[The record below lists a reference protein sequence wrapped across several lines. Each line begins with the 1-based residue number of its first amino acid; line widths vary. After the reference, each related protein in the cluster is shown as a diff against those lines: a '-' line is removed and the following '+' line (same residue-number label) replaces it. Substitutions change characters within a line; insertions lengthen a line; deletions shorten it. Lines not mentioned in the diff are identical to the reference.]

1 MTPAQTWLL
10 IAIGIPAVMLAAWWL
25 TYWLE
30 GRDPEPPSNDVAAVR
45 LRCECG
51 RYVFL
56 CGDPGTPHRHQ
67 VHEAGTVHRP
77 DLCQPADE
85 AL

>member
-1 MTPAQTWLL
+1 MTPAETWTAL
-10 IAIGIPAVMLAAWWL
+10 AAGGIAVMLAAILL
-25 TYWLE
+25 THWLE
-30 GRDPEPPSNDVAAVR
+30 GGDPRPPSDVRVVR

-56 CGDPGTPHRHQ
+56 CGDPGTPHRHE
-67 VHEAGTVHRP
+67 VVEGGTVHRP

>member
-1 MTPAQTWLL
+1 MTPAETWLF
-10 IAIGIPAVMLAAWWL
+10 IALGVPTLMTMAWIV
-25 TYWLE
+25 TYWLDDH
-30 GRDPEPPSNDVAAVR
+30 DPGPPPEMAVRR

-51 RYVFL
+51 RYLFL
-56 CGDPGTPHRHQ
+56 CGDPDGPHI
-67 VHEAGTVHRP
+67 HEYRDGGTVHRP

>member
-1 MTPAQTWLL
+1 MTPAETWLF
-10 IAIGIPAVMLAAWWL
+10 IALGIPTLMTMAWIV

-30 GRDPEPPSNDVAAVR
+30 GRDPLPVDPVVTRE
-45 LRCECG
+45 RCECG
-51 RYVFL
+51 RYLFI
-56 CGDPGTPHRHQ
+56 CDAPHQGHA
-67 VHEAGTVHRP
+67 HEYRDDGTVHRP

>member
-1 MTPAQTWLL
+1 MTPAETWTV
-10 IAIGIPAVMLAAWWL
+10 IAAGGIAVMAAAILLTNWL
-25 TYWLE
+25 DDH
-30 GRDPEPPSNDVAAVR
+30 DPGPPTEMAVRR

-51 RYVFL
+51 RYLFL
-56 CGDPGTPHRHQ
+56 CGDPDGPHI
-67 VHEAGTVHRP
+67 HEYRDGGTVHRP

>member
-10 IAIGIPAVMLAAWWL
+10 IALGIPTLMLLAWWA

-30 GRDPEPPSNDVAAVR
+30 GRDPEPVPPAPAPV
-45 LRCECG
+45 RCECG
-51 RYVFL
+51 QFVFL
-56 CGDPGTPHRHQ
+56 DPGTGRYDA
-67 VHEAGTVHRP
+67 VDGTVHRP